1 MPPDSSTEPTRA
13 ALTDAPVGRF
23 PECLSYLRDDLR
35 SGFLVFLIALPLC
48 LAISLASGFPPIA
61 GLFTAILGA
70 LLTSF
75 ISNAEMTIQ
84 GPAAGLIVIVF
95 GCVQDFG
102 GDGMMGGFTDR
113 DRTAYQAALA
123 VGVVAALLQIGFAL
137 LRGGILADF
146 FPEAVV
152 HGMLAAIGLII
163 ILKQIP
169 VALGVT
175 ATGEPL
181 ELLRHLP
188 SYWLE
193 ANPAVAPI
201 GLVSLAIMFGCVVF
215 SSTIFQAEDRAFASD
230 RAGGCDPDG
239 D

>member
-1 MPPDSSTEPTRA
+1 
-13 ALTDAPVGRF
+13 
-23 PECLSYLRDDLR
+23 
-35 SGFLVFLIALPLC
+35 

-175 ATGEPL
+175 ETGEPL